1 MILDNNSDDNI
12 DNSIDNI
19 KEAWATNLARERWG
33 PTLLRIVAIIRVM
46 TNWMPSTAIF
56 AKLSFSS
63 FLHSWSFLTCPQTFH
78 SQIAFLGERL
88 FKEEAVISSS
98 FVNSF
103 SPDNVPLS
111 STESQQPVHRQMG
124 PVHFPSVA
132 AQKQVAV
139 APLSAGIAACD
150 FLS

>member
-1 MILDNNSDDNI
+1 MTFFGQLLLFTVGN
-12 DNSIDNI
+12 
-19 KEAWATNLARERWG
+19 AYNLARERWG

-56 AKLSFSS
+56 ANLSFSS
-63 FLHSWSFLTCPQTFH
+63 FFHRWGFLTCQQTFH
-78 SQIAFLGERL
+78 SLLAFLGERL
-88 FKEEAVISSS
+88 FKEEEVISSS

-111 STESQQPVHRQMG
+111 SPQSQQPVHRQMG
-124 PVHFPSVA
+124 PVHFPSA
-132 AQKQVAV
+132 AQKRAAV

-150 FLS
+150 FLSWPLTH